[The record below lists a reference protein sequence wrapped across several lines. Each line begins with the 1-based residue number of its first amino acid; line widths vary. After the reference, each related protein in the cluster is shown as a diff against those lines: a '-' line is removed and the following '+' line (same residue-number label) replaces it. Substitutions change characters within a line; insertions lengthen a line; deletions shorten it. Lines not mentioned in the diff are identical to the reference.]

1 MTAKRF
7 LFNLLFLFIVAII
20 SGVTFLMINAV
31 SQNSQKKKGVSRI
44 VYQTPIFY
52 VFFSFL
58 FFVFFAF
65 VFVFCY
71 RACKKKKRSE
81 EQDDIL
87 NLPRLPNRF
96 SFKELKIATENFGH
110 KIGQGGFGSVF
121 EGKLADDTKV
131 AVKRLEDGIIGQR
144 RKEFLAEVETI
155 GNLHHINVVRL
166 IGFCAE
172 KSNRLLVFEFMENG
186 SLDKWI
192 FGRTPDTVLDWQTK
206 VKIIIDIAKGLS
218 YLHEECRQRIA
229 HLDIKPQNILLD
241 KNFNAKVADFG
252 LAKLIDR
259 DQRELNT
266 RMRGTIG
273 YLAPEWLTSAIT
285 EKVDVFSFGIV
296 VMEIVC
302 GRKNFEHSQPED
314 GARLISLLQE
324 KVNIDRLL
332 DMVDRNEIDIQ
343 LHGEKAVEMM
353 RLAMWCLQTN
363 SCKRPSMS
371 TVVKVLE
378 GNLSMETDLDYNFFT
393 SATLNANDHIYIA
406 ISSDI
411 NNSHLSGPR

>member
-1 MTAKRF
+1 MVAKRLRF
-7 LFNLLFLFIVAII
+7 FLLFILLFNFFINVII
-20 SGVTFLMINAV
+20 SLATIL
-31 SQNSQKKKGVSRI
+31 GVSRTG
-44 VYQTPIFY
+44 YN
-52 VFFSFL
+52 L
-58 FFVFFAF
+58 FAVISASMSAIYI
-65 VFVFCY
+65 CL
-71 RACKKKKRSE
+71 RACKKTKRSE

-96 SFKELKIATENFGH
+96 SFKDLKIATENFGH

-121 EGKLADDTKV
+121 EGKLADDTKI
-131 AVKRLEDGIIGQR
+131 AVKRLEDGIIGQG

-172 KSNRLLVFEFMENG
+172 KSHRLLVFEFMENG
-186 SLDKWI
+186 SLEKWI

-229 HLDIKPQNILLD
+229 HLDIKPQNILID

-273 YLAPEWLTSAIT
+273 YLAPEWLTSTIT

-296 VMEIVC
+296 
-302 GRKNFEHSQPED
+302 
-314 GARLISLLQE
+314 E
-324 KVNIDRLL
+324 KVKIDRLL

-343 LHGEKAVEMM
+343 LYGEKVVEMM

-363 SCKRPSMS
+363 SSKRPSMS
-371 TVVKVLE
+371 TVVMVLE
-378 GNLSMETDLDYNFFT
+378 GNLSLETDLDYNFFT

-406 ISSDI
+406 ISSEI